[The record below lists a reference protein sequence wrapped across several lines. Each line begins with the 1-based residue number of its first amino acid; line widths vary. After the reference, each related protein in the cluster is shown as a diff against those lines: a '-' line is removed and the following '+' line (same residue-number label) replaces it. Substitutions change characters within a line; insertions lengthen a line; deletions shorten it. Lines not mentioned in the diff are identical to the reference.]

1 MIRKKGV
8 RVMTTTQIRCFL
20 AAARARSFSKAAQ
33 GLYMSQ
39 PTFGRQISALER
51 ELGFPLFLRET
62 KGNTLT
68 PAGEVLR
75 ERLEGLMPRFS
86 DAVSEARKAYLG
98 NVGHLTIGMLEGQ
111 LLDGQTNR
119 LLQEFQR
126 SYPEIQCSLARFSFH
141 AMLDALRGGGLDIG
155 ITLTLDVERQPA
167 FDYRELYTLPNW
179 LVLTKDHPLAGVEG
193 VTLADFS
200 EDTFIEVAEEES
212 TVISALMRQTC
223 LEAGFEPEMIRMP
236 DLKSQIFAV
245 EAGTGIAAFNQYHQA
260 CNHPNLTRV
269 ALPDF
274 PPVSFCAAW
283 LRDTRN
289 PAVGFFIRHL
299 DELVQG

>member
-1 MIRKKGV
+1 
-8 RVMTTTQIRCFL
+8 MTTTQIRCFL
-20 AAARARSFSKAAQ
+20 AAAQVRSFSKAAQ

-39 PTFGRQISALER
+39 PTFGRQIRALER

-68 PAGEVLR
+68 PAGEVLW
-75 ERLEGLMPRFS
+75 EGFTQLMPQFTEV
-86 DAVSEARKAYLG
+86 VSEARKAYLG

-111 LLDGQTNR
+111 LLDGQINR

-126 SYPEIQCSLARFSFH
+126 SYPEIRFSLARFSFH
-141 AMLDALRGGGLDIG
+141 AMLDSIRAGTLDIG

-167 FDYRELYTLPNW
+167 FDYRELYALSNW
-179 LVLTKDHPLAGVEG
+179 LVFTKDHPLAGVDG
-193 VTLADFS
+193 VTLSDFS
-200 EDTFIEVAEEES
+200 KDTFVEVAEEES
-212 TVISALMRQTC
+212 SVISTLMRQTC
-223 LEAGFEPEMIRMP
+223 LEAGFEPVMLRMP

-245 EAGTGIAAFNQYHQA
+245 ETGAGIAAFNQYHQA

-283 LRDTRN
+283 LKESRN
-289 PAVGFFIRHL
+289 PAVGFFVRQL
-299 DELVQG
+299 NETFQE